1 MCIII
6 AVSFFS
12 FFFSI
17 ATLVSSSEKGLKNSG
32 QGPVSRKSCE
42 LFGPEKPFV
51 KLRTAY
57 SVKLVFSYVIK
68 RTQVKIAAKFRASR
82 RLRFEDT
89 MRTIS
94 PEMRPK
100 SFGTFEKWVPG
111 ARFSKIPRLFG

>member
-1 MCIII
+1 MIWAHFSSLSAYNSMLMIV
-6 AVSFFS
+6 AVLLCY
-12 FFFSI
+12 
-17 ATLVSSSEKGLKNSG
+17 ATH
-32 QGPVSRKSCE
+32 
-42 LFGPEKPFV
+42 
-51 KLRTAY
+51 

-68 RTQVKIAAKFRASR
+68 RTQIKIAAKFRASR

-111 ARFSKIPRLFG
+111 ARFSKIPKLFG